1 MEFLTK
7 KIGLLVVAVA
17 ISLSS
22 VFAQDAKV
30 QEAFTNSYKN
40 EKAALYKKAIDDLKA
55 VYSESS
61 YEINLRMG
69 WLHYMAGLFTES
81 LTYYNKAITLMPYS
95 VEARLGYVYPA
106 STLGN
111 WDQVKTQYVEILKV
125 DSKNSSANYH
135 LGCIYYGKAD
145 YTNAF
150 KHFETI
156 ANLYPFDY
164 DITIMYAW
172 TNFKLGKMREAKV
185 LFTKALLNKPD
196 DKSAKEGLSYI
207 K

>member
-1 MEFLTK
+1 MESLTK
-7 KIGLLVVAVA
+7 KIGLLIVVVV
-17 ISLSS
+17 ISVSAT
-22 VFAQDAKV
+22 FAQDAKV

-40 EKAALYKKAIDDLKA
+40 EKAAQYKKGIDDLKA

-95 VEARLGYVYPA
+95 VEARLGYVLPA
-106 STLGN
+106 SALGN
-111 WDQVKTQYVEILKV
+111 WDQVKTQYLEIIKV
-125 DSKNSSANYH
+125 DPKNSTANYR

-145 YTNAF
+145 YTKAF
-150 KHFETI
+150 TYFETI
-156 ANLYPFDY
+156 ANLFPFDY
-164 DITIMYAW
+164 DNTIMYAW

-185 LFTKALLNKPD
+185 LFTKALLNRPD
-196 DKSAKEGLSYI
+196 DASAKEGLSYI